1 MKKISLFVT
10 LALCILL
17 LAGCVQG
24 GQAPTEAPAP
34 SESSA
39 APESTAPE
47 STAPS
52 VSEAE
57 EAGELLGIGFFGYI
71 DSESD
76 EAAVR
81 RIVANSALAKNYPI
95 LTACDPILMEGAEL
109 YAFVPANERV
119 AVTVYR
125 AELSEDG
132 TYIDHKQAPLYAG
145 IAGEAVIL
153 RCNFSEIY
161 SNVLIS
167 VTNGTKTLEF
177 RPMISLES
185 GRPVLENGC
194 CDLSVYDDGED
205 DALSLARSLLLQ
217 TDEVRDATQRGMKL
231 LCTGDTQIVEGQVCF
246 VFALGTDRE
255 EQFVCEQLY
264 AVSESRIYAYDP
276 ETDTWQTLGAG

>member
-10 LALCILL
+10 LTLCILL

-39 APESTAPE
+39 EPE

-57 EAGELLGIGFFGYI
+57 ESAELLGIGFFGYI

-76 EAAVR
+76 ETAVR
-81 RIVANSALAKNYPI
+81 RIVANSALAKSYPF
-95 LTACDPILMEGAEL
+95 LTDCDPVLAEGAEL

-185 GRPVLENGC
+185 GRPVSENGC
-194 CDLSVYDDGED
+194 FELTADDDGED
-205 DALSLARSLLLQ
+205 AAALARALLLQ

-231 LCTGDTQIVEGQVCF
+231 LCTGDTQIIDGQQCLL
-246 VFALGTDRE
+246 FALGTEHD
-255 EQFVCEQLY
+255 EQFVRQQLY

-276 ETDTWQTLGAG
+276 VTDTWQTLGAG